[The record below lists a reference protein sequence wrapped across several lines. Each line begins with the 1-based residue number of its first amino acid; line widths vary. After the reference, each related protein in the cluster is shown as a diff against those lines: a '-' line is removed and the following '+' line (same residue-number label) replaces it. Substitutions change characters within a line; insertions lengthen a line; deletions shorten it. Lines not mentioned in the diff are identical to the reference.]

1 MERKMP
7 QKTATKI
14 EISERERQIL
24 EEYSRSTHQPLH
36 LKIRSEIILQA
47 ARGLS
52 NNAIERN
59 MKLSPRRIKT
69 WRDRY
74 SDSREKIAKIEE
86 ETPNKLRSAI
96 KEALSDEQR
105 AGAPATF
112 RDEQVAAIVALACE
126 DPAML
131 ELPFSH
137 WSAESLREEAIK
149 LGIVQNIS
157 ARQVSRFLKRR
168 EFEAAPGSIL
178 AESKNRRL

>member
-1 MERKMP
+1 MAHE
-7 QKTATKI
+7 TASKI

-36 LKIRSEIILQA
+36 LKIRAEIILQA

-96 KEALSDEQR
+96 KEVLSDER
-105 AGAPATF
+105 RSGAPATF
-112 RDEQVAAIVALACE
+112 RDEQVAAIAALACE
-126 DPAML
+126 DPASL
-131 ELPFSH
+131 GLPFSH
-137 WSAESLREEAIK
+137 WSSESLRKEAIK
-149 LGIVQNIS
+149 LGIVENIS
-157 ARQVSRFLKRR
+157 SRQVSRFLKGRG
-168 EFEAAPGSIL
+168 FEATPSSIL

>member
-1 MERKMP
+1 MAKR
-7 QKTATKI
+7 TASLI

-52 NNAIERN
+52 NNEIERN
-59 MKLSPRRIKT
+59 MKLSARRVKT

-74 SDSREKIAKIEE
+74 SKSREKIGKTEE

-105 AGAPATF
+105 PGAPATY

-126 DPAML
+126 DPAEL
-131 ELPFSH
+131 GLPFSH
-137 WSAESLREEAIK
+137 WSAPLLREEAIK
-149 LGIVQNIS
+149 LGIVENIS
-157 ARQVSRFLKRR
+157 SRQISRFLKGRR
-168 EFEAAPGSIL
+168 VEAPPEQML
-178 AESKNRRL
+178 AEPENSRL